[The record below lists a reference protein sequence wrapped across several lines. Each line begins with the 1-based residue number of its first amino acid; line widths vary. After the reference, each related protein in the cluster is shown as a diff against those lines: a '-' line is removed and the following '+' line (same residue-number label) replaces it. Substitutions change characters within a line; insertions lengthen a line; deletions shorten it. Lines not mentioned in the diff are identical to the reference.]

1 MANLETDFS
10 SGDNSRPLEAFIRH
24 EISERGGIPFVEY
37 MQHCLYHPQYGYY
50 VYPRQRIGSKG
61 DFFTSSSVHR
71 LFGRLIAKQL
81 VQFWEILGQDGFT
94 IVEQGAGEGEL
105 ALDILG
111 AILDVAPEM
120 YLKLQYVIVEI
131 SPDNR
136 QRQMDKLTEHSA
148 VVSWCDFA
156 AVQGV
161 VGCFLSNE
169 LIDAFAVSVVEKHA
183 GALQEVFVVE
193 KNGVF
198 TEELRP
204 PHTAEIGQHFDKI
217 DVAPVEGNRAE
228 VCLAAADWMQ
238 QVAAK
243 LERGF
248 VLTVDYGYPAAE
260 LYAPFR
266 RQGTLL
272 CYCQHKANDNPY
284 QNIGC
289 QDITSHV
296 DFTLLQK
303 IGVDAGLEVV
313 YFAEQYR
320 FLIGLGFVE
329 ELIRLQTQER
339 DERKA
344 MALRMT
350 LKNLI
355 MPDGGMGET
364 FKVLI
369 QGKNIEPVPLLCSRA
384 LRDIPLE
391 SIAALM

>member
-1 MANLETDFS
+1 MSDLEANFVTAA
-10 SGDNSRPLEAFIRH
+10 NSQPLEAFIRK
-24 EISERGGIPFVEY
+24 EVSERGGIPFVEY

-71 LFGRLIAKQL
+71 LFGRLIATQL
-81 VQFWEILGQDGFT
+81 LQLWQLLGQDGFT

-105 ALDILG
+105 ALDILD
-111 AILDVAPEM
+111 ALLDVAPEM
-120 YLKLQYVIVEI
+120 YFKLQYVIVEI

-136 QRQMDKLTEHSA
+136 QRQENKLAAHSA
-148 VVSWCDFA
+148 VVAWRDFDD
-156 AVQGV
+156 VDGV
-161 VGCFLSNE
+161 IGCFLSNE
-169 LIDAFAVSVVEKHA
+169 LVDAFAVSVIEKHA
-183 GALQEVFVVE
+183 GQLQEVFVTE
-193 KNGVF
+193 KNGVL
-198 TEELRP
+198 TEELRSP
-204 PHTAEIGQHFDKI
+204 TTDKIAQHFAKLGFEPI
-217 DVAPVEGNRAE
+217 EGNRAE
-228 VCLAAADWMQ
+228 VCLGAADWMQ
-238 QVAAK
+238 QVANK

-266 RQGTLL
+266 RHGTLL
-272 CYCQHKANDNPY
+272 CYHHHQANDNPY

-303 IGVDAGLEVV
+303 IGEDAGLDVL

-329 ELIRLQTQER
+329 ELLRLQAQER

-344 MALRMT
+344 LALRLT

-355 MPDGGMGET
+355 MPDGGMGEI

-369 QGKNIEPVPLLCSRA
+369 QGKNVAKPQLLCARA
-384 LRDIPLE
+384 VRDIPME

>member
-1 MANLETDFS
+1 MSNMGPDFS
-10 SGDNSRPLEAFIRH
+10 CGDNSQPLEAFIRH
-24 EISERGGIPFVEY
+24 EIIKRGGISFAEY
-37 MQHCLYHPQYGYY
+37 MQHCLYHPQWGYY
-50 VYPRQRIGSKG
+50 VFPRQRIGSKG

-71 LFGRLIAKQL
+71 LFGRLIAVQL
-81 VQFWEILGQDGFT
+81 VQFWQLLGQDDFT

-105 ALDILG
+105 ALDILD
-111 AILDVAPEM
+111 ALCDIAPQM
-120 YLKLQYVIVEI
+120 YHKLCYVIIEI

-136 QRQMDKLTEHSA
+136 QRQSKNLAGHGA
-148 VVSWCDFA
+148 VVRWSDFGD
-156 AVQGV
+156 VHGV

-169 LIDAFAVSVVEKHA
+169 LVDAFAVSVFEKHA
-183 GALQEVFVVE
+183 GQMLEVFVVE
-193 KNGVF
+193 KHGVL

-204 PHTAEIGQHFDKI
+204 PLTDAIAQHFTQLA
-217 DVAPVEGNRAE
+217 VEPVEGNRAE
-228 VCLAAADWMQ
+228 VCLDAADWMQ

-248 VLTVDYGYPAAE
+248 VLTIDYGYPAPE

-266 RQGTLL
+266 RHGTLL
-272 CYCQHKANDNPY
+272 CYHHHQANDNPY
-284 QNIGC
+284 QYIGC

-303 IGVDAGLEVV
+303 KGAEAGLDLA

-329 ELIRLQTQER
+329 ELLCLQAQES

-344 MALRMT
+344 LALRMT

-369 QGKNIEPVPLLCSRA
+369 QSKNVTTSQLLCARSM
-384 LRDIPLE
+384 RDVSLE
-391 SIAALM
+391 SIALSV